1 MRGSAHLLLHNPI
14 LTKCIR
20 AVKARVRLR
29 LSCREKADDNALTA
43 INRLLSLR
51 YRELGLQ
58 RVEQL
63 LEEGLVR
70 APKVSDRVIV
80 ARQPVCG
87 KEEGERVRAC

>member
-14 LTKCIR
+14 FIRIR

-29 LSCREKADDNALTA
+29 LSCRQKADDNALTA
-43 INRLLSLR
+43 IDRLLRLR

-70 APKVSDRVIV
+70 APKMSGRVVV